1 MPAVR
6 ETALVFLRL
15 GAIAFGGPAAHVA
28 MMEAEVVGR
37 RRWLPRDQF
46 LDYLGI
52 TNLIPGPNSTEL
64 AMILG
69 LHRHGRIGMLVAGG
83 CFIAP
88 AALIVTSIAWAYVRY
103 GRLPQVAGMLY
114 GVTPVVIAIVLR
126 ALVQLAHSAVKSVT
140 LALLL
145 VAAIVAI
152 RLGAHELAVLFA
164 AGVVHGLLTTR
175 GRAASVG
182 AIAALAV
189 APGPVGAASI
199 VAAESA
205 AVSLWTLGG
214 VFLKIGAVLFGSGYV
229 LLAFLRADFV
239 DRLGW
244 LTERQ
249 LIDAVTVGQITPG
262 PLFTTATFI
271 GYILAGSA
279 GAIVATIAIFL
290 PGFVFVGLSGPL
302 VPRIRRSRFAGA
314 ALDGVNVASLALMT
328 VVTWQLGRG
337 ALVSPLPIV
346 AFLGSLVLLLRTRL
360 NATWLLAA
368 CALVGWMVSVR

>member
-1 MPAVR
+1 VPAVR

-368 CALVGWMVSVR
+368 GALVGWMVSVR

>member
-152 RLGAHELAVLFA
+152 GLGGHELVVLFT

-182 AIAALAV
+182 AIAALA
-189 APGPVGAASI
+189 AASGPVGAASI

-271 GYILAGSA
+271 GYIVAGSA

-290 PGFVFVGLSGPL
+290 PGFLFVGLSGPL

-368 CALVGWMVSVR
+368 GALVGWMVSVR

>member
-37 RRWLPRDQF
+37 RRWLTREQF
-46 LDYLGI
+46 LDYLGV

-88 AALIVTSIAWAYVRY
+88 AALIVTLIAWAYVRY

-114 GVTPVVIAIVLR
+114 GVTPVVIAIVVR
-126 ALVQLAHSAVKSVT
+126 ALMQLAHSAVKSVT

-145 VAAIVAI
+145 AAAVIAI
-152 RLGAHELAVLFA
+152 ALGAHELMVLFT

-175 GRAASVG
+175 GPAVSVG
-182 AIAALAV
+182 AVAALAA
-189 APGPVGAASI
+189 APGPVSAASM
-199 VAAESA
+199 VASQSA
-205 AVSLWTLGG
+205 TVSLWTLGG

-239 DRLGW
+239 ERLG
-244 LTERQ
+244 
-249 LIDAVTVGQITPG
+249 
-262 PLFTTATFI
+262 
-271 GYILAGSA
+271 
-279 GAIVATIAIFL
+279 
-290 PGFVFVGLSGPL
+290 
-302 VPRIRRSRFAGA
+302 
-314 ALDGVNVASLALMT
+314 
-328 VVTWQLGRG
+328 
-337 ALVSPLPIV
+337 
-346 AFLGSLVLLLRTRL
+346 
-360 NATWLLAA
+360 
-368 CALVGWMVSVR
+368 

>member
-1 MPAVR
+1 
-6 ETALVFLRL
+6 
-15 GAIAFGGPAAHVA
+15 
-28 MMEAEVVGR
+28 MMEAEAVGR
-37 RRWLPRDQF
+37 RGWLTREQF

-69 LHRHGRIGMLVAGG
+69 LHRHGWPGMLVAGAS
-83 CFIAP
+83 FIAP
-88 AALIVTSIAWAYVRY
+88 AAAIVWVLAWGYVKY
-103 GRLPQVAGMLY
+103 GGLPQVEGMLY

-126 ALVQLAHSAVKSVT
+126 ALVQLAQSAVKSVALAILLV
-140 LALLL
+140 LALIAIAAGLHELL
-145 VAAIVAI
+145 VLFIAA
-152 RLGAHELAVLFA
+152 
-164 AGVVHGLLTTR
+164 VVHGLMATR
-175 GRAASVG
+175 SRAVSVGVVAAFTAAPGHLGAASV
-182 AIAALAV
+182 L
-189 APGPVGAASI
+189 
-199 VAAESA
+199 AAEASA
-205 AVSLWTLGG
+205 ASLWTLGV

-262 PLFTTATFI
+262 PLFTTATFV
-271 GYILAGSA
+271 GYIVAGSA
-279 GAIVATIAIFL
+279 GAIVATVAIFL
-290 PGFVFVGLSGPL
+290 PGFVFVALSGPL

-314 ALDGVNVASLALMT
+314 ALDGVNVASLALMA

-346 AFLGSLVLLLRTRL
+346 VFLVSLVLLLRTRW

-368 CALVGWMVSVR
+368 GAVLGWIVSAR

>member
-368 CALVGWMVSVR
+368 GALVGWMVSVR